1 MNGEQAGES
10 PRATELTAHGPP
22 LVPAMRHSRARAGDG
37 GTARGAPI
45 LSPVGRHLPGNFS
58 PVSAPPRGKTNG
70 QLI

>member
-1 MNGEQAGES
+1 MNGGQAGES
-10 PRATELTAHGPP
+10 PRTAELTAHRPP

-37 GTARGAPI
+37 STARGAPI